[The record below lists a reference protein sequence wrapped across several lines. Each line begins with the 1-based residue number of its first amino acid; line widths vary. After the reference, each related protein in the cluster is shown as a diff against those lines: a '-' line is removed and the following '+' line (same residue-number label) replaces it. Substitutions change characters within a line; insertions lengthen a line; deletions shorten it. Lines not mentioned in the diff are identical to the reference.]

1 MAIINRLEDEI
12 ELLKG
17 RVKVLEA
24 VLLSLTDSEYV
35 IDLAINAKT
44 AVNAKKTEAKA
55 KTKKSTSKK

>member
-24 VLLSLTDSEYV
+24 VLLSLTDSECV

-44 AVNAKKTEAKA
+44 KTKT

>member
-12 ELLKG
+12 EMLKA

-24 VLLSLTDSEYV
+24 VLLSLTDSECV

-44 AVNAKKTEAKA
+44 AVNAKTEAKA

>member
-35 IDLAINAKT
+35 IDLAIHAKT
-44 AVNAKKTEAKA
+44 EAKAAKA

>member
-35 IDLAINAKT
+35 IDLAIHA
-44 AVNAKKTEAKA
+44 KTEAKA

>member
-35 IDLAINAKT
+35 IDLA
-44 AVNAKKTEAKA
+44 VNAKKTEAKA

>member
-35 IDLAINAKT
+35 IDLAVNAKT
-44 AVNAKKTEAKA
+44 AVNAKKTEA
-55 KTKKSTSKK
+55 

>member
-24 VLLSLTDSEYV
+24 VLL
-35 IDLAINAKT
+35 
-44 AVNAKKTEAKA
+44 AVNAKTEAKA